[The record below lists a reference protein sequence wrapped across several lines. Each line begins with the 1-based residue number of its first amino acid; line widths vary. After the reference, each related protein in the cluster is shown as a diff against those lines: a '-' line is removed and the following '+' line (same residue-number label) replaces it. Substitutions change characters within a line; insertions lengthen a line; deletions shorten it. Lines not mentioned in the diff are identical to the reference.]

1 MFAISK
7 VLVGGSCNHMVPDI
21 IDIPALI
28 FLSPAMFLG
37 EYILV
42 SVPFVHVF
50 HARLSGKSRPKTDD
64 VVFCWGLPDPSG
76 ISRPYSHGPLFRK
89 TECNRLCE

>member
-1 MFAISK
+1 
-7 VLVGGSCNHMVPDI
+7 MVPDI

-28 FLSPAMFLG
+28 FLSLAMFLG

-50 HARLSGKSRPKTDD
+50 HARLSGKSRPPKQTMWCFAGDC
-64 VVFCWGLPDPSG
+64 VIHRGYPGL
-76 ISRPYSHGPLFRK
+76 IHTALFFA
-89 TECNRLCE
+89 RLS